1 MEKNVEFNNELGKHL
16 LQIRKEKG
24 LTLNEV
30 EGITDVS
37 ASYLFRIESGK
48 RIPSYAILA
57 KLEEA
62 YDFVPGGLLDTALS
76 LSNIRMEEL
85 KTPIPIPARNQTYT
99 YSDYLNWE
107 GQWELI
113 EGIPSRMASPGLLHQ
128 RLVSKIGIALGSYLN
143 ALGAGYE
150 TLVGPIAV
158 RLSAADKDT
167 VVKPDVLVMCQQER
181 LDESGLKGAP
191 DLVVEVISLSTAKTD
206 RDTKFKLYRDN
217 GVKEYWIADPEHS
230 KVQVYNFKGEQVEY
244 LIQSK
249 GVLRSI
255 LLADF
260 EIPMHHLFE

>member
-1 MEKNVEFNNELGKHL
+1 MEKNAEFNNELGQHL

-30 EGITDVS
+30 EGVTGVS

-62 YDFVPGGLLDTALS
+62 YDFAPGGLLDTALA

-113 EGIPSRMASPGLLHQ
+113 EGVPSRMASPGLLHQ

-143 ALGAGYE
+143 ALGPGCE

-158 RLSAADKDT
+158 CLSAADKES
-167 VVKPDVLVMCQQER
+167 VVKPDIAVVCQQER
-181 LDESGLKGAP
+181 FEKSGLKGAP

-206 RDTKFKLYRDN
+206 RDAKFKLYREN
-217 GVKEYWIADPEHS
+217 GVKEYWIADPENGT
-230 KVQVYNFKGEQVEY
+230 VEVYNFEGEQVEH

-249 GVLRSI
+249 GVLRSAFLKNFE
-255 LLADF
+255 LL
-260 EIPMHHLFE
+260 MHHIFE